1 MNILAEQ
8 GSSRRLIGV
17 LIPVIETGTI
27 SCHIKIGEFCN
38 TNIPFSSI
46 QRRETYGLA

>member
-8 GSSRRLIGV
+8 GSRRRHIGV
-17 LIPVIETGTI
+17 LIPVGETGTI

-38 TNIPFSSI
+38 KNNPFSSI
-46 QRRETYGLA
+46 QRRKTYGLA